1 MADAWFVRMRSHLFN
16 TRLDDEQPRVSFLRL
31 FGCQDEFRPH
41 QRRAD
46 RTLANALQADAG
58 HPEFFHRTGLEQVGC
73 VIIQQLLLFIY
84 APNRMSKH
92 VLATLGKAIAPS
104 SRLEE
109 LGQELPLGF
118 EPAEKVA
125 TQTSRTS
132 TKISTHFTFI
142 MPSFFLSLPCI
153 RMGPSRFIGTA
164 FRVTSCG
171 EPCSA
176 TVIVQSASCCRR
188 SSVLEIVQMGISA
201 SSHHGC
207 YRKPSGGTEAGR
219 DGEPE
224 PLSRRPRRPPRIPAG
239 WQRLASFLPALSSRI
254 SWHSPWH
261 SPS

>member
-109 LGQELPLGF
+109 FWTGAASWVRTCREGGDANLTDLDKNIDPFYLHHAFLLF
-118 EPAEKVA
+118 EP
-125 TQTSRTS
+125 
-132 TKISTHFTFI
+132 
-142 MPSFFLSLPCI
+142 SLH
-153 RMGPSRFIGTA
+153 
-164 FRVTSCG
+164 
-171 EPCSA
+171 
-176 TVIVQSASCCRR
+176 Q
-188 SSVLEIVQMGISA
+188 
-201 SSHHGC
+201 
-207 YRKPSGGTEAGR
+207 
-219 DGEPE
+219 DG
-224 PLSRRPRRPPRIPAG
+224 
-239 WQRLASFLPALSSRI
+239 AL
-254 SWHSPWH
+254 
-261 SPS
+261 